1 MYSLVLGLAKTAL
14 AAATVAAPGH
24 HYTVQPGDT
33 LSGIAAS
40 HGLAGWSQLY
50 EDNHAVIGANPD
62 FIVPGEVL
70 VLPGPGSAYQAAAP
84 APVSVAAAVRAPARA
99 QVSEPVPEHVAYRAT
114 QQSSWK
120 AAGSSLSA
128 APGSFQSCVI
138 SRESG
143 GDAQVMNGSGH
154 YGLYQFSYAA
164 WTGAGGA
171 GADFGH
177 ASVAEQ
183 NQVFARAYALWGT
196 SPWGAYDG
204 C

>member
-1 MYSLVLGLAKTAL
+1 MYSLVFGLAKTAL

-40 HGLAGWSQLY
+40 HGLAGWSQIY
-50 EDNHAVIGANPD
+50 EDNHAAIGANPN
-62 FIVPGEVL
+62 FILPGEVL
-70 VLPGPGSAYQAAAP
+70 VLPGPGSAYSAGAP
-84 APVSVAAAVRAPARA
+84 DPVSVAVTVRAPAR
-99 QVSEPVPEHVAYRAT
+99 EPVREHVAYRHT

-120 AAGSSLSA
+120 AAASSFSA

-138 SRESG
+138 ARESG
-143 GDAQVMNGSGH
+143 GNAQVMNGSGH

-171 GADFGH
+171 AADFGH

-183 NQVFARAYALWGT
+183 NQVFAQAYAAFGT
-196 SPWGAYDG
+196 SPWAPYDG

>member
-14 AAATVAAPGH
+14 AAATVAAPAS

-50 EDNHAVIGANPD
+50 EDNHAVIGANPN

-70 VLPGPGSAYQAAAP
+70 VLPGPGSAYPAGAP
-84 APVSVAAAVRAPARA
+84 APVSVTVRAPAREY
-99 QVSEPVPEHVAYRAT
+99 VREPVREPVAYRAT
-114 QQSSWK
+114 QPSSWE
-120 AAGSSLSA
+120 AAGGSLSA

-143 GDAQVMNGSGH
+143 GDAQVTNGSGH

-171 GADFGH
+171 AADFGH

-183 NQVFARAYALWGT
+183 DQVFSRAYSLWGT
-196 SPWGAYDG
+196 SPWAAYDG